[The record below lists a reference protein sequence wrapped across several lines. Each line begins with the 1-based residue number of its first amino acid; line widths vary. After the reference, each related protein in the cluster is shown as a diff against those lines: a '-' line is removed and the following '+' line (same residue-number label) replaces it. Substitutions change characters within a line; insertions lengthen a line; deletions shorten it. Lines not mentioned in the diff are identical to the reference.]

1 MNPQLDELHDI
12 EGLDL
17 ISSWPLAIGW
27 WIVIFVA
34 ILTLSLT
41 IYFVIRYLTFK
52 RSWKN
57 DALKKLAYL
66 EKELSD
72 LTARE
77 TAIFLSE
84 YLRRIALR
92 RFSRKECAGLKGK
105 AWLTWLMNKDPK
117 RFDWEKKGELLI
129 EIPYAPMKSC
139 LSTDQIKDL
148 IQATREWVR

>member
-1 MNPQLDELHDI
+1 MNPQLEQLHDI

-27 WIVIFVA
+27 WIVISIA
-34 ILTLSLT
+34 ILILSLS
-41 IYFVIRYLTFK
+41 IYFGVRHLAFK

-92 RFSRKECAGLKGK
+92 RFPRKECAGLIGK
-105 AWLTWLMNKDPK
+105 AWLKWLTNKDPK
-117 RFDWEKKGELLI
+117 HFDWEKKGELLV
-129 EIPYAPMKSC
+129 EIPYAPMNSH